1 MIFILNSGHSQNNEI
16 GIFFGGTNYIGD
28 VGPTTYINPLPKKNY
43 LSDELSEFNSVI
55 GIIYK
60 KNISKRIALR
70 GGLSI
75 AEISSN
81 DLWKGS
87 SNYRKS
93 REKSFKNNLEELML
107 AWSLTL
113 ENLIPH
119 QTIFNTLLM

>member
-1 MIFILNSGHSQNNEI
+1 MKLKQTSILLFLIFILNSGYSQNNEI

-55 GIIYK
+55 SIIYK

-93 REKSFKNNLEELML
+93 REKSFKNNL
-107 AWSLTL
+107 
-113 ENLIPH
+113 
-119 QTIFNTLLM
+119 